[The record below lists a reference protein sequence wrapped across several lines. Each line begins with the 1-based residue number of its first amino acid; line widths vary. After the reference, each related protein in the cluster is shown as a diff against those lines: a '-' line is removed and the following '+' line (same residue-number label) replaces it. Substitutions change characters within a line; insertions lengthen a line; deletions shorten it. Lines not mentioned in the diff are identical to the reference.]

1 MALEM
6 NASERPRERLV
17 TCGPEALKT
26 EELLAI
32 LFGTGREGC
41 NVIEMS
47 RELLNKY
54 GSLKNLSRAHA
65 LELAGRSC
73 PRDSVKGIGVAKAV
87 TLLAALELGRRA
99 TSEEGRC
106 DDLKSRLDFW
116 TMQLSADEREFIIA
130 IYLDRKDVP
139 IADERLSFGGVDGAV
154 LDAPYLMRRA
164 VRLNCAAL
172 ALVHNHPDGDLTPS
186 DDDLFLSRSV
196 AQMLHVLQIGYYGH
210 YIAGG
215 GRIRRICGD
224 GSAGKD
230 LVPNAAA
237 VKP

>member
-17 TCGPEALKT
+17 TRGPEALKT

-224 GSAGKD
+224 GSTGKD
-230 LVPNAAA
+230 LVLNAAA

>member
-17 TCGPEALKT
+17 TRGPEVLKT

-65 LELAGRSC
+65 LELAGRNR
-73 PRDSVKGIGVAKAV
+73 PYDGVKGIGLAKAV

-99 TSEEGRC
+99 TGEEERR
-106 DDLKSRLDFW
+106 DSLKSRLDFW

-139 IADERLSFGGVDGAV
+139 IADERLSYGGVDGAM

-196 AQMLHVLQIGYYGH
+196 ARMLQVLQIGYYGH

-215 GRIRRICGD
+215 GRIRRIPGD
-224 GSAGKD
+224 GSTGKD
-230 LVPNAAA
+230 VVLNAAA